1 MGLGDWIKAITQK
14 QKEEIKNNP
23 LIFGDNKDIMLHKFK
38 YHERI
43 EDNVLMAY
51 WEDNKTAK
59 DFVFRHMRLGNLMYN
74 SLNLRDD
81 KILEN
86 IRGKY
91 LTYNP
96 QTKEIVLKGM
106 NEKLRE
112 LNKEELLMELAEIKQ
127 TCIIEAQEIKSTL
140 YNDVDKQAIVNRN
153 KEDNPA
159 THLGTISD
167 AEDIM
172 NEKEE
177 ERAKEIKIKT
187 GNKK

>member
-1 MGLGDWIKAITQK
+1 MIDEILKKAV
-14 QKEEIKNNP
+14 NNKK
-23 LIFGDNKDIMLHKFK
+23 I
-38 YHERI
+38 
-43 EDNVLMAY
+43 
-51 WEDNKTAK
+51 
-59 DFVFRHMRLGNLMYN
+59 
-74 SLNLRDD
+74 SDD
-81 KILEN
+81 EFLQLLKI
-86 IRGKY
+86 
-91 LTYNP
+91 
-96 QTKEIVLKGM
+96 
-106 NEKLRE
+106 
-112 LNKEELLMELAEIKQ
+112 NKEELLMELAEIKQ

-159 THLGTISD
+159 THLGTIND